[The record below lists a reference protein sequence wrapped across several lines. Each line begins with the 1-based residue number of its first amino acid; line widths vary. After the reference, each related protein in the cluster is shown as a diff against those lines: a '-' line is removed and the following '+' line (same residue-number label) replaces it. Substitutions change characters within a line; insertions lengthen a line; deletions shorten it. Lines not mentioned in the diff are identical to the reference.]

1 MFKIIPILFLIA
13 IVATMQIVATT
24 PISYAQVTDSS
35 NYPAPECVICVPG
48 WIKNN
53 AGWWA
58 DGTIDDKSFVSGIQW
73 LVSNEIIEVPSTTV
87 AETANS
93 AIPDWVKNTAG
104 WWADDII
111 SDDDFVN
118 SIQYLIKTGIMVVPQ
133 AEKPVAEKS
142 TIPTNADPNILKK
155 IEQAK
160 YDVTQCK
167 DAGSAGEIYL
177 CESKPKKLIDI
188 LERVIVADR
197 HAVGPMIFYYKPTT
211 VEASP
216 GGNSLLTINLIV
228 HNTSNENQSMFC
240 TGPAACNFTVND
252 GKKSYI
258 YSSNDITAG
267 RAVLKPDTFLTVQFF
282 FGPAMAKQYDSFEY
296 DPSKEYFL
304 NINESYGNYDLP
316 LKLTLKQ

>member
-58 DGTIDDKSFVSGIQW
+58 DG
-73 LVSNEIIEVPSTTV
+73 
-87 AETANS
+87 
-93 AIPDWVKNTAG
+93 
-104 WWADDII
+104 II

-118 SIQYLIKTGIMVVPQ
+118 SIQYLIKTGIMAVPQ
-133 AEKPVAEKS
+133 AEKLVAEKS
-142 TIPTNADPNILKK
+142 TIPTNVDPNILKK

-160 YDVTQCK
+160 YDITQCK
-167 DAGSAGEIYL
+167 DAGSAGQIYL
-177 CESKPKKLIDI
+177 CESKPKKLIDV
-188 LERVIVADR
+188 LERAIVADR

-211 VEASP
+211 VEITP
-216 GGNSLLTINLIV
+216 EGNSLLTIDLIV

-240 TGPAACNFTVND
+240 TGPAACNFSVND

-258 YSSNDITAG
+258 Y
-267 RAVLKPDTFLTVQFF
+267 
-282 FGPAMAKQYDSFEY
+282 
-296 DPSKEYFL
+296 
-304 NINESYGNYDLP
+304 
-316 LKLTLKQ
+316 